1 MGAIDLLLTDIIMP
15 KLNGLVLAERLAQ
28 HRPETVVRFMSGYV
42 EAGLVS
48 ASYPDAVLF
57 QNRSRRNVS
66 SKQSER
72 RSLLRANRLH
82 AA

>member
-48 ASYPDAVLF
+48 ASYPDAVLLQKPF
-57 QNRSRRNVS
+57 TP
-66 SKQSER
+66 ER
-72 RSLLRANRLH
+72 LIEAIRAAL
-82 AA
+82 AS